1 MKKYKSIKIDFI
13 NERIANWGDS
23 SEKPDLE
30 TIFPWFNVGITPEN
44 HRDKYGNYQWGV
56 EVTVKEVDGEQGSQ
70 TVTECKSVLK
80 PMQPTEE
87 QVRLH
92 KKKRYVEEIRKH
104 YTINDEIAL
113 MKDAIKAQEKGEKVP
128 AEFSEMETTRKQIMV
143 TVNEE
148 IQNDLKGP

>member
-1 MKKYKSIKIDFI
+1 MSIRIKFIDNKIRAI
-13 NERIANWGDS
+13 IPAGRQ
-23 SEKPDLE
+23 KPDFE
-30 TIFPWFNVGITPEN
+30 TIFPDSVAKGIDELL
-44 HRDKYGNYQWGV
+44 DKYGNGQY
-56 EVTVKEVDGEQGSQ
+56 EISVTVKEVDGES
-70 TVTECKSVLK
+70 VTECKPIRK